1 MLNQTIKPHNQV
13 ENFPNTKQQLIT
25 HWEYDGK
32 FPMILLNVFSP
43 RLIFYVYQNVC
54 KSMEAQHFITT
65 LNGNAYKKHIIIY

>member
-43 RLIFYVYQNVC
+43 ASYFMYIKTSVRAWKRNIL
-54 KSMEAQHFITT
+54 
-65 LNGNAYKKHIIIY
+65 